1 MNEFT
6 LVRHSA
12 YAEGGNPDFEEAVEA
27 RELTRE
33 QAYKVRSAGGV
44 LYPTREAA
52 ETAGLAANHAA
63 RDKHGSFS
71 TLRIGSAEI
80 YIPKPKVADPF

>member
-12 YAEGGNPDFEEAVEA
+12 YAEAGNPDFEDAVEA

-33 QAYKVRSAGGV
+33 QAYKVRAAGGV
-44 LYPTREAA
+44 LFPTREAA
-52 ETAGLAANHAA
+52 EQAVPNA
-63 RDKHGSFS
+63 RGSFS
-71 TLRIGSAEI
+71 SLRIGSAEI
-80 YIPKPKVADPF
+80 HVPKPKIADPF

>member
-1 MNEFT
+1 MNDFT

-12 YAEGGNPDFEEAVEA
+12 YAEGGNPDFEEAVEP

-33 QAYKVRSAGGV
+33 QAYKVRAAGGV
-44 LYPTREAA
+44 LFPTRAAA
-52 ETAGLAANHAA
+52 EQAATQSG

-71 TLRIGSAEI
+71 SLRIGSAEI
-80 YIPKPKVADPF
+80 YIPKPKNADPF

>member
-27 RELTRE
+27 RELTHE
-33 QAYKVRSAGGV
+33 QAYKVRAAGGI
-44 LYPTREAA
+44 LFPTREAA
-52 ETAGLAANHAA
+52 ETAGQSASHAT
-63 RDKHGSFS
+63 RDQRGSFS
-71 TLRIGSAEI
+71 SLRIGSAEI
-80 YIPKPKVADPF
+80 YVPKPKVADPF